1 MTYPP
6 ALRPIPLALLMVGVV
21 FAVDLM
27 LPLGVAAAV
36 PYTFA
41 VLLALKARPHWFGP
55 AVAGLCC
62 ALTVA
67 KMGIAP
73 DRGTTELWKVVANR
87 GLAVFAVGMT
97 TLLGVLR
104 RRAEERTRQHQ
115 AELARVGQLGLLG
128 QVAAGLAHELN
139 QPLAAAALQAEVAA
153 RLLAADPPRVA
164 EGAVAASEAADQ
176 ARRAGEIV
184 AALRRMARPPA
195 PGVGRVDLNAAAR
208 AAAGLLAETA
218 RRAGVAVELALDELP
233 PAAGDRVQ
241 VELILLNLIQN
252 AIEAAAAAP
261 GPRAVSVGTAAVG
274 RDVFA
279 AVRDSGP
286 GVADPGRVFDWFYT
300 TKPHGLGL
308 GLALARSIAEAHG
321 GTLTTEPPAGGG
333 AVFTLTLPRA
343 EDDR

>member
-1 MTYPP
+1 MSRP
-6 ALRPIPLALLMVGVV
+6 AVLSLLLVAVV

-41 VLLALKARPHWFGP
+41 VLLALAARPGWFGP
-55 AVAGLCC
+55 AVAGLCGV
-62 ALTVA
+62 LTIA

-87 GLAVFAVGMT
+87 FLAVFAVGMT
-97 TLLGVLR
+97 TLLGVRR
-104 RRAEERTRQHQ
+104 RRADDRTREHQ
-115 AELARVGQLGLLG
+115 AELARVGRLGLLG

-139 QPLAAAALQAEVAA
+139 QPLAAASLQAEVAA

-164 EGAVAASEAADQ
+164 EGAAAAREAADQ

-184 AALRRMARPPA
+184 AALRRMARPPV
-195 PGVGRVDLNAAAR
+195 PGVGRIDLNAVAR
-208 AAAGLLAETA
+208 AAVALLAETA

-241 VELILLNLIQN
+241 AELVLVNLIQN
-252 AIEAAAAAP
+252 AVEAAGGAA
-261 GPRAVSVGTAAVG
+261 GPRAVTVGTAAVG
-274 RDVFA
+274 RNVFV

-286 GVADPGRVFDWFYT
+286 GVADPGRAFDWFYT
-300 TKPHGLGL
+300 TKPTGLGL
-308 GLALARSIAEAHG
+308 GLALSRSIAEAHG
-321 GTLTTEPPAGGG
+321 GALTAEPAPGGG
-333 AVFTLTLPRA
+333 AIFTLTLPA
-343 EDDR
+343 EEAG